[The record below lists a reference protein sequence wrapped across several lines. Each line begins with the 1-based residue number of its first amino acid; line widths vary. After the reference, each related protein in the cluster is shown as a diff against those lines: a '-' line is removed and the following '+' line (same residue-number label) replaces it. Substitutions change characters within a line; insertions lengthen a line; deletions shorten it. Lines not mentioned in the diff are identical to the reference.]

1 MRMRAPASVV
11 VLGCLVC
18 AGLAAHAYERELNSR
33 QLREA
38 YFLGR
43 DTTFRL
49 EKFLQDYER
58 QLPMPDK
65 GVHVERIALATPFK
79 EMVDR
84 ARRAPD
90 GYNPLKAEE
99 GYKQTPPA
107 LTVDVTLKLTPGL
120 PAHSPY
126 RIPNFQPVLF
136 RDPDFWQDFSFHLVQ
151 AEEKILPLLLRGRP
165 LYLCSADGGC
175 WLTGAV
181 VTAVFDPQK
190 VVSAPT
196 RAIVLTPD
204 GQQVETQFDLAHL
217 R

>member
-1 MRMRAPASVV
+1 MRTVTSVAMA
-11 VLGCLVC
+11 VLGLVLS
-18 AGLAAHAYERELNSR
+18 AGIGAHAYERELNSR

-49 EKFLQDYER
+49 ERFLKDYER
-58 QLPMPDK
+58 LLPVPEG

-90 GYNPLKAEE
+90 SYNPLKAEE
-99 GYKQTPPA
+99 GYKQTPPV
-107 LTVDVTLKLTPGL
+107 LTVEVTLKLTPSY

-126 RIPNFQPVLF
+126 RIPNFRRVLF
-136 RDPDFWQDFSFHLVQ
+136 RDPDFWQDFSFRLVQ
-151 AEEKILPLLLRGRP
+151 AEEEILPLVLRGHP
-165 LYLCSADGGC
+165 LFLCSADGGC

-181 VTAVFDPQK
+181 ISAVFDPEK
-190 VVSAPT
+190 VASAPT

-204 GQQVETQFDLAHL
+204 GQQVEAQFDLARL

>member
-1 MRMRAPASVV
+1 MQGRIRFATGTLAVMLSASLAP
-11 VLGCLVC
+11 
-18 AGLAAHAYERELNSR
+18 HAYERELTSR

-49 EKFLQDYER
+49 EKFLPDYER
-58 QLPMPDK
+58 QFPMPKK

-99 GYKQTPPA
+99 SYKQTPPA
-107 LTVDVTLKLTPGL
+107 LTVEVTLKLTPGYA
-120 PAHSPY
+120 AHTPY
-126 RIPNFQPVLF
+126 TIPTFEPVFF
-136 RDPDFWQDFSFHLVQ
+136 RAPDFWQDFSFHLVQ
-151 AEEKILPLLLRGRP
+151 TEERILPVVLRGRP
-165 LYLCSADGGC
+165 LYNCDVYGGC

-181 VTAVFDPQK
+181 VTVVFEPEK
-190 VVSAPT
+190 VASRPV
-196 RAIVLTPD
+196 RFLVLTPD
-204 GQQVETQFDLAHL
+204 SQQVEAEFDLARL